1 MCRCMNYEG
10 RRPGQREGSSRYTNA
25 MLTVIALG
33 LGVLAMKESTGLPP
47 AAEASAQK
55 SARSAAAPGAA
66 AEPGSGFPN
75 AAEQRLRMIGQL
87 AAIEGRLRGIESRL
101 SSPLEVRVMEMPAV
115 VNEPRADAVETEESP

>member
-1 MCRCMNYEG
+1 MCRCMNNEG

-55 SARSAAAPGAA
+55 SARSSAAPGAAA

-87 AAIEGRLRGIESRL
+87 AVIEGRLRGIESRL

-115 VNEPRADAVETEESP
+115 VNEPRADAVEPE